1 MTDEATR
8 QTATRIDPQELPVL
22 NLIRGKHEHMM
33 LAMSWPN
40 VTRREEPQLDARHC
54 RRLSSRPGGPV
65 DELRDGSVAGGVLGG
80 GVEYAQSPEE
90 PAQLGIASQLQ
101 RAVGSGVANP
111 PEEPR
116 EAILDGI
123 AFQGRRDPFEQ

>member
-40 VTRREEPQLDARHC
+40 VTRREEPQ
-54 RRLSSRPGGPV
+54 PGDDQVPPTGGQVPTWY
-65 DELRDGSVAGGVLGG
+65 SVMEWSEA
-80 GVEYAQSPEE
+80 
-90 PAQLGIASQLQ
+90 
-101 RAVGSGVANP
+101 SGVPNVVAIRVAAGLLFRNHLITADGGIRRSLQIYSQVQVALSMQRGA
-111 PEEPR
+111 PR
-116 EAILDGI
+116 RPNGKK
-123 AFQGRRDPFEQ
+123 GKP